1 MLLVS
6 TESQIVS
13 AAGRKSANLEI
24 LGRSRR
30 ALSFACALA
39 ISLHVGAAGADVT
52 ADVFITGLD
61 VAADDVERLEDGE
74 VLSFSGADYEN
85 TDRELAA
92 DSMVLVQTDLDVV
105 HQALVEETTVLPG
118 KLIIESAV
126 IHDITDFDGVA
137 FAPGDIAEV
146 DRFLRLK
153 PGKDYNFSEQEY
165 SRLGARLAEYR
176 DADETTRLA
185 AASDAMRDILIGRY
199 QEYRARGLEGVESY
213 QRSKRKA
220 VDVGHELQMTT
231 DAFKAFEDEF
241 PEFVKAAVAYP
252 DGAECCEHYF
262 RWLKVKIA
270 KRPTFALAHS
280 IVQRTDDFV
289 LLNERHFYVG
299 HSLNSAQITLAWVPY
314 GDGTYLGLGVS
325 ANADILDSTLGKMLR
340 PVGRKKAEEMVSD
353 AMSEIRSDLQ
363 SMGQDR

>member
-1 MLLVS
+1 MI
-6 TESQIVS
+6 TESQVVS
-13 AAGRKSANLEI
+13 APDRKSANRVIARRFHCAI
-24 LGRSRR
+24 L
-30 ALSFACALA
+30 FACTLA
-39 ISLHVGAAGADVT
+39 ISLLVSAVRAEVT

-61 VAADDVERLEDGE
+61 VSADDVERLEDGE
-74 VLSFSGADYEN
+74 VLAFSGADYEN

-92 DSMVLVQTDLDVV
+92 DSMVLVHTDLEAV
-105 HQALVEETTVLPG
+105 HEALVEETTVLPG

-126 IHDITDFDGVA
+126 IHDISDFDGVS

-146 DRFLRLK
+146 DKFLRLK

-165 SRLGARLAEYR
+165 SGLGAKLGEYR
-176 DADETTRLA
+176 SADEATRSK

-199 QEYRARGLEGVESY
+199 QEYRARGLDGIASY
-213 QRSKRKA
+213 KRSKRKA

-231 DAFKAFEDEF
+231 DAFKAFADEF
-241 PEFVKAAVAYP
+241 PEFVKTAVAYP

-262 RWLKVKIA
+262 RWLKVKIG
-270 KRPTFALAHS
+270 KRPTFALAHT
-280 IVQRTDDFV
+280 IVQRTEDFV

-299 HSLNSAQITLAWVPY
+299 HTLNSAQITLAWVPY
-314 GDGTYLGLGVS
+314 GEGTYLGLGVS

-363 SMGQDR
+363 SMEDDR